1 MGKKIIT
8 HDESDEDLIL
18 GSLMKGKRPELE
30 DKVDEIDNVEIL
42 EKEIEV
48 IALQK
53 EASKRRKGKH
63 TDFTSIFLKENH
75 TSSRGG
81 KNINI
86 RTEFHRKIAKI
97 IHVIADSDLSFFGYI
112 DNVLE
117 HHFEMYEDEV
127 NELLKKH
134 NQL

>member
-8 HDESDEDLIL
+8 HNESEEDLIL
-18 GSLMKGKRPELE
+18 GSLMRGNRPELE
-30 DKVDEIDNVEIL
+30 GKIEG
-42 EKEIEV
+42 KENIEV
-48 IALQK
+48 HENDTEIVTSQK
-53 EASKRRKGKH
+53 ETSKKRKGKNP
-63 TDFTSIFLKENH
+63 DFMSTFLKENY

-86 RTEFHRKIAKI
+86 RGEFHKKIRKII
-97 IHVIADSDLSFFGYI
+97 SVIADNDLSFFGYI

-117 HHFEMYEDEV
+117 HHFEMYENEV